1 MILEVQ
7 FQNFGAPAHEHQCF
21 HFKKI
26 LGAQKLIFFCE
37 NWHGASFYNK
47 KQTQKYKF
55 ENVLLVGNFE
65 NALKKLLTVRNAILA
80 VFGG

>member
-7 FQNFGAPAHEHQCF
+7 FQNFGAPAHEH
-21 HFKKI
+21 

-55 ENVLLVGNFE
+55 ENFLFVGNFE